1 MRLMLNV
8 SVTLDRD
15 NLKKLE
21 SDVIHRNRVSYRKEV
36 GLDVKEQEPISPL
49 ESYEFIGSYKKV
61 CGTVSQVYKRNDVGY
76 LNFGGNYPNQ
86 KFVVYITKL
95 ADYADIDDLEKHFI
109 CITGTI
115 DRYRGIPQIENPV
128 TFGGIRLA
136 SLVNSASLFYA
147 ESILKFLLKFMAK
160 QSDSSQSFAILK
172 IEYGLYFFI

>member
-1 MRLMLNV
+1 MRGGSFLTPFSMMTNSLRTEKKRYTNGSPTKSRDTGMRLMLNV

-128 TFGGIRLA
+128 TFEVL
-136 SLVNSASLFYA
+136 
-147 ESILKFLLKFMAK
+147 
-160 QSDSSQSFAILK
+160 D
-172 IEYGLYFFI
+172 